1 MTKKRAEE
9 IAGVINGVIVFKI
22 RRKDETL
29 AQATVRTSDELNIT
43 LAEAEEVIQDKKGII
58 AA

>member
-9 IAGVINGVIVFKI
+9 IAGVINGVIVF
-22 RRKDETL
+22 RVQRKNETL
-29 AQATVRTSDELNIT
+29 AQATVRASDEINVT
-43 LAEAEEVIQDKKGII
+43 LEEAEEVIQDKKGII